1 MPRKTLISEVMTRE
15 VVTIDVRAPMS
26 EVREI
31 LTAQKFHHLPVV
43 DGDSLVGI
51 ISTNDLIRV
60 MQKLPAA
67 ASDDLNDTLDRSTSI
82 GETMRSDLF
91 TMRSDETV
99 EHAIDLLASGERH
112 SLLIVDREE
121 ALAGIVTNIDLLEY
135 LFD

>member
-31 LTAQKFHHLPVV
+31 LTTQKFHHLPVV

-60 MQKLPAA
+60 MQKLPGAT
-67 ASDDLNDTLDRSTSI
+67 SDDLNDTLDRSTSI